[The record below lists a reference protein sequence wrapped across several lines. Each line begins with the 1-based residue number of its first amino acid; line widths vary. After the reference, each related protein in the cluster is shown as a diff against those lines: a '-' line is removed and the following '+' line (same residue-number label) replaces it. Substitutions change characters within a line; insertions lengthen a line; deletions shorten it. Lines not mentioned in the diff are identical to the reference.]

1 MCIRDR
7 ILDTQAEIQDEP
19 DAQDLKDVKGGIR
32 FEHVDFSYEADA
44 PVLRDIDFAI
54 EPGQM
59 VALVGPTGVGKT
71 TLTQLIPRFYQ
82 PSSGRVSI
90 DGVDVGKAT
99 LKRCV

>member
-1 MCIRDR
+1 
-7 ILDTQAEIQDEP
+7 
-19 DAQDLKDVKGGIR
+19 
-32 FEHVDFSYEADA
+32 
-44 PVLRDIDFAI
+44 
-54 EPGQM
+54 M

-99 LKRCV
+99 LKSLRACIAPVMQDTFLFNGTILDNIRYANPQASDEEVAAAA